1 MNYPNVGKSLRIAQA
16 MKDVKNIDLAER
28 FNVKPQQVIR
38 WRNTEDM
45 YIHRVQEFAD
55 YFEMSLAEFIGLSDA
70 KG

>member
-1 MNYPNVGKSLRIAQA
+1 MSYPNVGKSLRIAQA
-16 MKDVKNIDLAER
+16 MKDVKNIEMAAR

-45 YIHRVQEFAD
+45 SIHRVQEFAD
-55 YFEMSLAEFIGLSDA
+55 YFEMSLSDFIGLSDA